1 MSTSVERQQQTQAG
15 YLLILKSTD
24 RTVERHEMLTQIA
37 EIERPIDAS
46 QQVGSRHVIV
56 EIERVKKF
64 VLPAIQ
70 LTIMTIPSSPID
82 IKRIPNDFKKE
93 RLFQKNQGTTSVRA
107 VCRPTSTRPKPP
119 FN

>member
-1 MSTSVERQQQTQAG
+1 
-15 YLLILKSTD
+15 
-24 RTVERHEMLTQIA
+24 MLMQIT

-64 VLPAIQ
+64 ALPAIQ
-70 LTIMTIPSSPID
+70 LTIMMILCSPID

-93 RLFQKNQGTTSVRA
+93 RLFQKNRPRA
-107 VCRPTSTRPKPP
+107 ATACTAAGGATLPTSAPIRASSASRAIHYRPKPTLP
-119 FN
+119 LHLESAIFLE

>member
-1 MSTSVERQQQTQAG
+1 M
-15 YLLILKSTD
+15 
-24 RTVERHEMLTQIA
+24 QIT

-64 VLPAIQ
+64 ALPAIQ
-70 LTIMTIPSSPID
+70 LTIMMILCSPID

-93 RLFQKNQGTTSVRA
+93 RLFQKNRPRA
-107 VCRPTSTRPKPP
+107 ATAWTAAGGQRCPLRPRFAHRAIHYRPKPTLP
-119 FN
+119 LHLESAIFLE